1 MAKPLN
7 THILISM
14 IGLTLL
20 AFAVMYGGIT
30 LFYFVVY
37 PAFYPDAV
45 YDEKWQLVDF
55 IVLGL
60 ILATGIVAASVVGW
74 RLARNIAAP
83 LHSVAAAARAIASG
97 DFSARAQNVR
107 WSFGEASSLL
117 TDFNTM
123 AERLEKTEAEL
134 KYANSSIAHELRTPL
149 TILRGRLQGLL
160 DGAFQ
165 PSPELY
171 GRLIDHVNDL
181 SSIVE
186 ELRTLAMANAG
197 KLELNTELADLPTEV
212 EAVLAAA
219 SQELSAAGI
228 TPRAILNEAR
238 GRTDRAK
245 LRQAL
250 HALLQ
255 NCIRYAPGSTVTV
268 ETGTRPGL
276 VFVCVS
282 DDGPGLSPEGSI
294 RAFERFW
301 RADDSRTRA
310 RGGSGLGLPIVRS
323 IARAHGGEAEIVER
337 EGPGLTIE
345 VRFPTGDPAE
355 AQKGARQLS
364 A

>member
-1 MAKPLN
+1 MGKPLN

-30 LFYFVVY
+30 LFYFVLY

-60 ILATGIVAASVVGW
+60 ILATGIVAASIVGW

-83 LHSVAAAARAIASG
+83 LHSVAAAARSIASG
-97 DFSARAQNVR
+97 DFSARAEDVR

-117 TDFNTM
+117 ADFNTM

-160 DGAFQ
+160 DGAFE
-165 PSPELY
+165 PTPELY
-171 GRLIDHVNDL
+171 ARLIDHVDDL

-197 KLELNTELADLPTEV
+197 RLELNLEPADLPGEV
-212 EAVLAAA
+212 EAVLV
-219 SQELSAAGI
+219 SVGDDLTAAGI
-228 TPRAILNEAR
+228 VAR
-238 GRTDRAK
+238 SELKPAKSQADRAK

-255 NCIRYAPGSTVTV
+255 NCIRYAPGSNVVV
-268 ETGTRPGL
+268 ETGMKPGFAYIL
-276 VFVCVS
+276 VS
-282 DDGPGLSPEGSI
+282 DDGPGLSPEGRV

-323 IARAHGGEAEIVER
+323 IARAHGGEAEIIDR
-337 EGPGLTIE
+337 AGPGLSVEI
-345 VRFPTGDPAE
+345 RLPAT
-355 AQKGARQLS
+355 R
-364 A
+364 

>member
-1 MAKPLN
+1 MGKPLN

-30 LFYFVVY
+30 LFYFVLY
-37 PAFYPDAV
+37 PALYPDAV
-45 YDEKWQLVDF
+45 YDEKWQLIDF
-55 IVLGL
+55 VVLGL
-60 ILATGIVAASVVGW
+60 ILATGIMAASFVGW

-83 LHSVAAAARAIASG
+83 LHSVASAARAIAAG
-97 DFSARAQNVR
+97 DFSARAENVR
-107 WSFGEASSLL
+107 WSFGEASDLL
-117 TDFNTM
+117 ADFNTM

-165 PSPELY
+165 PTPELY
-171 GRLIDHVNDL
+171 ARLIDHVDDL

-197 KLELNTELADLPTEV
+197 KLELKLEQSDLPTEV
-212 EAVLAAA
+212 DAVLMVVGAD
-219 SQELSAAGI
+219 LSAAGI
-228 TPRAILNEAR
+228 ATQSDLKPAR
-238 GRTDRAK
+238 SLADRAK

-255 NCIRYAPGSTVTV
+255 NCIRYAPGCMVTI
-268 ETGTRPGL
+268 ETGMTAGSAFIR
-276 VFVCVS
+276 VS
-282 DDGPGLSPEGSI
+282 DDGPGLSREGRS

-301 RADDSRTRA
+301 RADGSRTRA

-323 IARAHGGEAEIVER
+323 IARAHGGEADLIER
-337 EGPGLTIE
+337 EGSGLTVEI
-345 VRFPTGDPAE
+345 RLPIRG
-355 AQKGARQLS
+355 L
-364 A
+364 

>member
-30 LFYFVVY
+30 LFYFVLY

-60 ILATGIVAASVVGW
+60 ILATGIVAASIVGW
-74 RLARNIAAP
+74 RLARNIAQP
-83 LHSVAAAARAIASG
+83 LHSVAAAARSIAAG

-165 PSPELY
+165 PTPELY
-171 GRLIDHVNDL
+171 ARLIDHVEDL
-181 SSIVE
+181 SNIVE

-197 KLELNTELADLPTEV
+197 RLELNLEPADLPAEV
-212 EAVLAAA
+212 EAVLV
-219 SQELSAAGI
+219 SVGEDLSAAGI
-228 TPRAILNEAR
+228 TVRPQLKPAKSQA
-238 GRTDRAK
+238 DRAK

-255 NCIRYAPGSTVTV
+255 NCIRYAPGCEVVV
-268 ETGTRPGL
+268 ETGARPG
-276 VFVCVS
+276 FVYISVS
-282 DDGPGLSPEGSI
+282 DDGPGLSPEGRA

-323 IARAHGGEAEIVER
+323 IARAHGGEAELVDRGEPGVSVEIR
-337 EGPGLTIE
+337 L
-345 VRFPTGDPAE
+345 PTT
-355 AQKGARQLS
+355 R
-364 A
+364 

>member
-1 MAKPLN
+1 MGKPLN

-30 LFYFVVY
+30 LFYFVLY

-60 ILATGIVAASVVGW
+60 ILATGIVAASIVGW

-97 DFSARAQNVR
+97 DFSARAQDVR

-117 TDFNTM
+117 ADFNAM

-165 PSPELY
+165 PTPELY
-171 GRLIDHVNDL
+171 GRLIDHVDDL
-181 SSIVE
+181 STIVE

-197 KLELNTELADLPTEV
+197 RLELNLEQTDLPAEV
-212 EAVLAAA
+212 EAVIAVVGAD
-219 SQELSAAGI
+219 LSAAGI
-228 TPRAILNEAR
+228 TYKAELGPAVILA
-238 GRTDRAK
+238 DRAK

-268 ETGTRPGL
+268 RTGTRPG
-276 VFVCVS
+276 FAFISVS
-282 DDGPGLSPEGSI
+282 DDGPGLSSEGRS

-301 RADDSRTRA
+301 RADGSRTRA

-323 IARAHGGEAEIVER
+323 IARAHGGEADLVER
-337 EGPGLTIE
+337 EGPGVTVEIRLA
-345 VRFPTGDPAE
+345 VHGP
-355 AQKGARQLS
+355 
-364 A
+364 

>member
-1 MAKPLN
+1 MGKPLN

-30 LFYFVVY
+30 LFYFVLY
-37 PAFYPDAV
+37 PAFYPEAV

-60 ILATGIVAASVVGW
+60 ILATGVLAASFVGW

-83 LHSVAAAARAIASG
+83 LHSVAAAARAISTG

-117 TDFNTM
+117 ADFNTM

-160 DGAFQ
+160 DGAFE
-165 PSPELY
+165 PTPELY
-171 GRLIDHVNDL
+171 ARLIDHVEDL

-197 KLELNTELADLPTEV
+197 RLELSLAPADLSADV
-212 EAVLAAA
+212 EAVLALV
-219 SQELSAAGI
+219 SEDLSAAGI
-228 TPRAILNEAR
+228 TTRASLKPAR
-238 GRTDRAK
+238 SDADRAK

-268 ETGTRPGL
+268 ETGMKPG
-276 VFVCVS
+276 FAFIRGS
-282 DDGPGLSPEGSI
+282 DDGPGLSPEGRA

-323 IARAHGGEAEIVER
+323 IARAHGGEAEFVER
-337 EGPGLTIE
+337 EGPGLSVEIHL
-345 VRFPTGDPAE
+345 PAGSYGDP
-355 AQKGARQLS
+355 QRRARQLS

>member
-30 LFYFVVY
+30 LFYFVLY
-37 PAFYPDAV
+37 PALYPDAV

-60 ILATGIVAASVVGW
+60 ILATGVVAASIVGW

-83 LHSVAAAARAIASG
+83 LHSVAAAARAIATG
-97 DFSARAQNVR
+97 DFSARAQDVR

-117 TDFNTM
+117 TDFNAM

-165 PSPELY
+165 PTPELY
-171 GRLIDHVNDL
+171 GRLIDHVDDL

-197 KLELNTELADLPTEV
+197 KLELSLEQTDLPAEV
-212 EAVLAAA
+212 EAVFAVVGAD
-219 SQELSAAGI
+219 LSAAGI
-228 TPRAILNEAR
+228 TFRRNLGPATAPS
-238 GRTDRAK
+238 DRAK

-268 ETGTRPGL
+268 QTGMRPG
-276 VFVCVS
+276 FAFISIS
-282 DDGPGLSPEGSI
+282 DDGPGLSPEGRM

-301 RADDSRTRA
+301 RADGSRTRA

-323 IARAHGGEAEIVER
+323 IARAHGGEADLLER
-337 EGPGLTIE
+337 EGPGLAVEIRLP
-345 VRFPTGDPAE
+345 VQGLR
-355 AQKGARQLS
+355 S
-364 A
+364 

>member
-30 LFYFVVY
+30 LFYFVIY
-37 PAFYPDAV
+37 PALYPDAV
-45 YDEKWQLVDF
+45 YEEKWQLVDF
-55 IVLGL
+55 VVLGL
-60 ILATGIVAASVVGW
+60 ILATGIVAASFVGW

-83 LHSVAAAARAIASG
+83 LHSVATAARAIAAG
-97 DFSARAQNVR
+97 DFSTRAENVR
-107 WSFGEASSLL
+107 WSFGEASDLL
-117 TDFNTM
+117 ADFNSM

-134 KYANSSIAHELRTPL
+134 KYANSAIAHELRTPL

-165 PSPELY
+165 PTPELY
-171 GRLIDHVNDL
+171 TRLIDHVDDL

-197 KLELNTELADLPTEV
+197 QLDLTLEEADLPTEV
-212 EAVLAAA
+212 EAVLTVVGAD
-219 SQELSAAGI
+219 LSAAGI
-228 TPRAILNEAR
+228 NTRSDLKPAR
-238 GRTDRAK
+238 TIADRAK

-255 NCIRYAPGSTVTV
+255 NCIRYAPGSMVTI
-268 ETGTRPGL
+268 ETGMRQDTAFIR
-276 VFVCVS
+276 VS
-282 DDGPGLSPEGSI
+282 DDGPGLSNEGRA

-301 RADDSRTRA
+301 RADGSRTRA
-310 RGGSGLGLPIVRS
+310 RGGSGLGLPIVHS
-323 IARAHGGEAEIVER
+323 IARAHGGEAVLVDR
-337 EGPGLTIE
+337 TGPGLTVEIRLP
-345 VRFPTGDPAE
+345 VVAF
-355 AQKGARQLS
+355 
-364 A
+364 

>member
-1 MAKPLN
+1 MGKPLN

-30 LFYFVVY
+30 LFYFVIY
-37 PAFYPDAV
+37 PALYPNAV
-45 YDEKWQLVDF
+45 YDEKWQLIDF

-60 ILATGIVAASVVGW
+60 ILATGVLAASFVGW

-83 LHSVAAAARAIASG
+83 LHSVAAAARAISTG
-97 DFSARAQNVR
+97 DFSARAENVR
-107 WSFGEASSLL
+107 WSFGEASDLL
-117 TDFNTM
+117 ADFNAM

-165 PSPELY
+165 PTPELY
-171 GRLIDHVNDL
+171 TRLIDHVDDL

-197 KLELNTELADLPTEV
+197 KLELKLEQSDLPAEV
-212 EAVLAAA
+212 DAVLGVVGVD
-219 SQELSAAGI
+219 LSAAGI
-228 TPRAILNEAR
+228 TVNPDLRPARILA
-238 GRTDRAK
+238 DRAK

-255 NCIRYAPGSTVTV
+255 NCIRYAPGCMVKI
-268 ETGTRPGL
+268 ETGMRLGYA
-276 VFVCVS
+276 FIRVS
-282 DDGPGLSPEGSI
+282 DDGPGLSPEGRA

-301 RADDSRTRA
+301 RADGSRTRA

-323 IARAHGGEAEIVER
+323 IARAHGGEADLVER
-337 EGPGLTIE
+337 EGPGLTVEIRLPFRE
-345 VRFPTGDPAE
+345 D
-355 AQKGARQLS
+355 
-364 A
+364 